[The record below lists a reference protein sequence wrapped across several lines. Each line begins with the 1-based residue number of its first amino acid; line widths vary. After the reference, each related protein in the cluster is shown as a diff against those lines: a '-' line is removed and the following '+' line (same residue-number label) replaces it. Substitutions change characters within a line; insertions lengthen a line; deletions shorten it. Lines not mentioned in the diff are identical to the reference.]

1 MNWRTILYP
10 PGGVDPG
17 EITRLRDAGDARSL
31 VRMLSHP
38 DPGVQDRAAAAL
50 ATLGPRAQ
58 DPLLSALGSSR
69 PQVRMGAA
77 EALAP
82 TPDPRVGD
90 ALARLMAGDPVD
102 EVRWAA
108 AVAVGE
114 HGDARLIPH
123 LVQALHDP
131 DRMVRYGAAG
141 ALLRLGWTPA
151 DGRERTD
158 LRIALQQWDRV
169 PEEGAA
175 AVDALTRV
183 LGDRNPGIR
192 AHAVEALGQTA
203 QGDVAGACNRA
214 LGDPESRVRWQ
225 ATLAFPRCGIPLTH
239 LPLGISRRP
248 KTGKNPAV
256 AVFLNFFFPG
266 LGYNYLGA
274 WWGLICFQ
282 IISTFVVL
290 LSLAIGPAIPTVL
303 QYSVASLI
311 ALQTYLAVRTM
322 PREDPM

>member
-1 MNWRTILYP
+1 MSWRTILYP
-10 PGGVDPG
+10 LWKVDPG
-17 EITRLRDAGDARSL
+17 EIAALREAGDARGL
-31 VRMLSHP
+31 VHLLSHP
-38 DPGVQDRAAAAL
+38 DPGVQDLAAGAL
-50 ATLGPRAQ
+50 ATVGPVAL

-82 TPDPRVGD
+82 IRDPRAGD
-90 ALARLMAGDPVD
+90 ALARLVVADPVN

-108 AVAVGE
+108 AVALGE
-114 HGDARLIPH
+114 HGDSRLVPA
-123 LVQALHDP
+123 LFPALHDP
-131 DRMVRYGAAG
+131 DKYVRSGAAG
-141 ALLRLGWTPA
+141 ALLRIGWTPA
-151 DGRERTD
+151 HGEERAD
-158 LRIALQQWDRV
+158 LHIALQEWDCV
-169 PEEGAA
+169 SAEGAA
-175 AVDALTRV
+175 AAKPLTRV
-183 LGDRNPGIR
+183 LGDRDPGIR
-192 AHAVEALGQTA
+192 VRAVEALGRTGH
-203 QGDVAGACNRA
+203 GDAAGACNLA

-225 ATLAFPRCGIPLTH
+225 ATLAFPRCGVPLSH

-282 IISTFVVL
+282 TIATIVVL
-290 LSLAIGPAIPTVL
+290 LSLAIGPVIPTVL
-303 QYSVASLI
+303 QYSVATLI
-311 ALQTYLAVRTM
+311 ALQTWLAVRTL

>member
-1 MNWRTILYP
+1 MTWRTILYP
-10 PGGVDPG
+10 FGKGDPH
-17 EITRLRDAGDARSL
+17 EITRLRDAGNARGL
-31 VRMLSHP
+31 VRLLSHP
-38 DPGVQDRAAAAL
+38 DPAVQDRAAAAL
-50 ATLGPRAQ
+50 ATMGSRAR
-58 DPLLSALGSSR
+58 DPLLSALGSTS

-82 TPDPRVGD
+82 IPDPRVGD
-90 ALARLMAGDPVD
+90 ALAHLLAGDPVD
-102 EVRWAA
+102 EVRWTA

-114 HGDARLIPH
+114 HGDSRLIPP
-123 LVQALHDP
+123 LVRSLHDP

-141 ALLRLGWTPA
+141 ALLRLGWTPS

-158 LRIALQQWDRV
+158 LRIALQQWDLI
-169 PEEGAA
+169 PDEGGE
-175 AVDALTRV
+175 AVEALTRV
-183 LGDRNPGIR
+183 LGDRTPGIR
-192 AHAVEALGQTA
+192 ARAVEALGRTA
-203 QGDVAGACNRA
+203 RGDVSGACNQA
-214 LGDPESRVRWQ
+214 LGDPDSRVRWQ
-225 ATLAFPRCGIPLTH
+225 ATLSFPRCGVPLTQ

-248 KTGKNPAV
+248 KTGKHPAV
-256 AVFLNFFFPG
+256 AVFLNLFFPG

-282 IISTFVVL
+282 TISTIVVL

-303 QYSVASLI
+303 QYSVSSLI

>member
-10 PGGVDPG
+10 LGKVDPG
-17 EITRLRDAGDARSL
+17 EITRLREAGDTRGL
-31 VRMLSHP
+31 VRLLSHP
-38 DPGVQDRAAAAL
+38 DPGVQDRAAVAL
-50 ATLGPRAQ
+50 STLGSAAC

-69 PQVRMGAA
+69 PLVRMGAA
-77 EALAP
+77 EALASI
-82 TPDPRVGD
+82 PDPRSGD
-90 ALARLMAGDPVD
+90 ALARLLGGDPVD

-108 AVAVGE
+108 AVAIGQ
-114 HGDARLIPH
+114 HGDPRLIPP
-123 LVQALHDP
+123 LVRALHDP

-141 ALLRLGWTPA
+141 ALDRLGWTPA

-169 PEEGAA
+169 PDEGEA
-175 AVDALTRV
+175 AVDPLTRM
-183 LGDRNPGIR
+183 LGDKNPGIR
-192 AHAVEALGQTA
+192 AHAVEALGRTA
-203 QGDVAGACNRA
+203 RGDVSGACNRA
-214 LGDPESRVRWQ
+214 LGDPESQVRWQ
-225 ATLAFPRCGIPLTH
+225 ATLSFPRCGIPLTH

-282 IISTFVVL
+282 TISTFVVL
-290 LSLAIGPAIPTVL
+290 LSLAIGPAIPTVI
-303 QYSVASLI
+303 QYSLATLI